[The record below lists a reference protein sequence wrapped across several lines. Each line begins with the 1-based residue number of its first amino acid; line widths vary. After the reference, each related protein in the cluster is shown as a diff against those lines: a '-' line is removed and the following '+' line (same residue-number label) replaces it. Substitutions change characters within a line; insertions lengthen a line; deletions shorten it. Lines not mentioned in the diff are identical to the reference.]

1 MTQSDKA
8 REFLASLDPSA
19 LQVGNGSDGLPVW
32 IGIDAEAQK
41 VYKVYANGLAQG
53 FGDGRMIIINGLQL
67 AEWHVGCGAQ
77 VTSGRHLML
86 SGEPGAVVCEAD
98 HDPAMKYCEAAP
110 VGGLK
115 G

>member
-8 REFLASLDPSA
+8 RDFLANLDPSA

-32 IGIDAEAQK
+32 IGIDAEAQR

-53 FGDGRMIIINGLQL
+53 FGDGRMIIINGLLPAYQQL
-67 AEWHVGCGAQ
+67 Q

-86 SGEPGAVVCEAD
+86 VGESGAAVCEAD
-98 HDPAMKYCEAAP
+98 PTPAFKT
-110 VGGLK
+110 GLER
-115 G
+115 